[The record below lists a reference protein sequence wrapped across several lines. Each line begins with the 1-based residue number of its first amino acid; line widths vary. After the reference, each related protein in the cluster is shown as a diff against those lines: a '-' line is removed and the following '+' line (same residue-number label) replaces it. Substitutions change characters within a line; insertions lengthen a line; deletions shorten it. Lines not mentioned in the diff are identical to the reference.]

1 MTVTFRNSLLTNCML
16 RCAMVEQSDNL
27 VLEILRR
34 IQSDIAEIKNDIKDL
49 KAGQIETRMQL
60 HSMDGYVLR
69 QERTMAALQ
78 VKVDR
83 IETRLDFTDH

>member
-1 MTVTFRNSLLTNCML
+1 ML
-16 RCAMVEQSDNL
+16 GCAMVEQTETL

-34 IQSDIAEIKNDIKDL
+34 IQADIAEMKTDIKDL
-49 KAGQIETRMQL
+49 KAGQIEIRMQL
-60 HSMDGYVLR
+60 HSMDGNLLR
-69 QERTMAALQ
+69 QERTIAALH

>member
-1 MTVTFRNSLLTNCML
+1 
-16 RCAMVEQSDNL
+16 MVEQSENL

-34 IQSDIAEIKNDIKDL
+34 MQSDIAEMKTDIRDIK
-49 KAGQIETRMQL
+49 GQLIDIRTQLVTMQ
-60 HSMDGYVLR
+60 SDALR
-69 QERTMAALQ
+69 QERTVAALQ

>member
-1 MTVTFRNSLLTNCML
+1 
-16 RCAMVEQSDNL
+16 MVEQSESL

-60 HSMDGYVLR
+60 HSMDGNVLR

>member
-1 MTVTFRNSLLTNCML
+1 ML
-16 RCAMVEQSDNL
+16 GCAMVEQTETL

-34 IQSDIAEIKNDIKDL
+34 IQADIAEMKTDIKDL
-49 KAGQIETRMQL
+49 KAGQIEIRMQL
-60 HSMDGYVLR
+60 HSI
-69 QERTMAALQ
+69 AALH

>member
-1 MTVTFRNSLLTNCML
+1 MAHLAGPSLK
-16 RCAMVEQSDNL
+16 CAMTMATRLGLTPVCSVTLYKGLSQRFL
-27 VLEILRR
+27 GRL
-34 IQSDIAEIKNDIKDL
+34 KNDIKDL

-60 HSMDGYVLR
+60 HSMDGNVLR